1 MQNIRTMAVFTDGFV
16 ICAVGVNGIW
26 LVSDAALPRFG
37 ALGVLLL
44 ALIRPGQ
51 RAVRRRRQKAIR
63 KRALR
68 LGPNGTAAE
77 FAQTRRKALAIP
89 FADVTGI
96 ALTQTREGKQL
107 VVHAISAST
116 GREQAYPYRGD
127 LPADRVREVLGP
139 LIGARLTI
147 AAEAG

>member
-1 MQNIRTMAVFTDGFV
+1 VQNIRTMAVFTDGFV

-51 RAVRRRRQKAIR
+51 RAVRRCRQKAIR